1 VAGLMDTVYKLALVV
16 HIYSAIVLVGSMFF
30 NAFILGP
37 ALKRIPPAQAA
48 TVGDKI
54 GGGLRV
60 AGPVTLVLLGI
71 TGFLRLNY
79 YKLLDNF
86 FTLDYMTSTEGL
98 KIWLMFVSW
107 FVLVVTGTMSLLW
120 YEKVLARKL
129 PYTAG
134 LRDLEERRAAQQKIS
149 DWQERMNYVN
159 VTIGI
164 VAVLGGTLYA
174 SGLF

>member
-1 VAGLMDTVYKLALVV
+1 LNLIYKLSLVV

-54 GGGLRV
+54 GAGLRV
-60 AGPVTLVLLGI
+60 AGPVSLGLLGL
-71 TGFLRLNY
+71 TGFLRLQYNHMLWA
-79 YKLLDNF
+79 KF
-86 FTLDYMTSTEGL
+86 FSLSFMTTSYGSR
-98 KIWLMFVSW
+98 IWLMFTSW
-107 FVLVVTGTMSLLW
+107 FVLMVTGTLSLAW

-134 LRDLEERRAAQQKIS
+134 LRDLEERRAAQMKVS
-149 DWQERMNYVN
+149 AWQERMNYVN

-164 VAVLGGTLYA
+164 LAVLGGSMFKA
-174 SGLF
+174 GL

>member
-1 VAGLMDTVYKLALVV
+1 MDTVYKLALIV

-37 ALKRIPPAQAA
+37 ALRRIPPAQAA

-54 GGGLRV
+54 GAGLRI
-60 AGPVTLVLLGI
+60 AGPVSLVLLGI

-79 YKLLDNF
+79 LKILPDF
-86 FTLDYMTSTEGL
+86 FSWSFMTSRFGL
-98 KIWLMFVSW
+98 RLWLMFLAW
-107 FVLVVTGTMSLLW
+107 FVLVVTGTLSLAW

-134 LRDLEERRAAQQKIS
+134 LRQLEERRAAQQKVS
-149 DWQERMNYVN
+149 AWQERMNYVN
-159 VTIGI
+159 VAIGI
-164 VAVLGGTLYA
+164 LAVLGGSLYR
-174 SGLF
+174 SGL

>member
-1 VAGLMDTVYKLALVV
+1 MDLVYKLSLVV
-16 HIYSAIVLVGSMFF
+16 HIYAAIVLVGSMFF

-60 AGPVTLVLLGI
+60 AGPVTLVLLGV
-71 TGFLRLNY
+71 TGFLRLHY
-79 YKLLDNF
+79 YKLLGKF
-86 FTLDYMTSTEGL
+86 FTLDYMTSAPGL
-98 KIWLMFVSW
+98 RIWLMFVSW
-107 FVLVVTGTMSLLW
+107 VVLVITGTMSLVW

-134 LRDLEERRAAQQKIS
+134 LRELEERRAAQQKIS
-149 DWQERMNYVN
+149 DLQERMNYVN

-164 VAVLGGTLYA
+164 LAVLGGTMYA

>member
-1 VAGLMDTVYKLALVV
+1 MDTVYKLALSV

-37 ALKRIPPAQAA
+37 ALRRIPPAQAA

-54 GGGLRV
+54 GAGLRI
-60 AGPVTLVLLGI
+60 AGPVSLVLLGI
-71 TGFLRLNY
+71 TGFLRLNQ
-79 YKLLDNF
+79 YKLLGKF
-86 FTLDYMTSTEGL
+86 FTLSFITSGPGL
-98 KIWLMFVSW
+98 RLWLMFLSW
-107 FVLVVTGTMSLLW
+107 FVLVVTGAVSLAW

-134 LRDLEERRAAQQKIS
+134 LRQLEERRAAQEKVS
-149 DWQERMNYVN
+149 AWQERMNYVN

-164 VAVLGGTLYA
+164 LAVLGGSMFR
-174 SGLF
+174 SGL

>member
-1 VAGLMDTVYKLALVV
+1 MPDWAFKLAMVV

-54 GGGLRV
+54 GAGLRI
-60 AGPVTLVLLGI
+60 AGPASLVLLVV
-71 TGFLRLNY
+71 TGLMRLHY
-79 YKLLDNF
+79 MHLLGKM
-86 FTLDYMTSTEGL
+86 FTWGFMSTKYGSR
-98 KIWLMFVSW
+98 IWLMFTSW
-107 FVLVVTGTMSLLW
+107 FVLAVTGTVSLAW
-120 YEKVLARKL
+120 YEKVLAKKL

-134 LRDLEERRAAQQKIS
+134 LRQLEERRAAQQKVS

-164 VAVLGGTLYA
+164 LAVLGGSFA
-174 SGLF
+174 RVGL

>member
-1 VAGLMDTVYKLALVV
+1 MDVVYQLGFVV

-54 GGGLRV
+54 GAGLRV
-60 AGPVTLVLLGI
+60 AGPVSLVLLVV
-71 TGFLRLNY
+71 TGLLRLHQMH
-79 YKLLDNF
+79 LLGNF
-86 FTLDYMTSTEGL
+86 FSWSFMSTRYGSR
-98 KIWLMFVSW
+98 IWLMFLAW
-107 FVLVVTGTMSLLW
+107 FVLAVTGTLSLAW

-134 LRDLEERRAAQQKIS
+134 LRDLEERRAAQQRVS
-149 DWQERMNYVN
+149 EWQERMNYVN

-164 VAVLGGTLYA
+164 VAVLGGSFA
-174 SGLF
+174 RVGL

>member
-1 VAGLMDTVYKLALVV
+1 MSVVYKWALVV

-54 GGGLRV
+54 GGGLRI
-60 AGPVTLVLLGI
+60 AGPVTLVLLGV
-71 TGFLRLNY
+71 TGFLRLSYNHMLWAG
-79 YKLLDNF
+79 KGHF
-86 FTLDYMTSTEGL
+86 FSGSFLTTRYGSR
-98 KIWLMFVSW
+98 IWLMFVSW
-107 FVLVVTGTMSLLW
+107 FVLVITGTVSLAW

-134 LRDLEERRAAQQKIS
+134 LRQLEERRAAQEKVS
-149 DWQERMNYVN
+149 AWQERMNYVN
-159 VTIGI
+159 VTIGLL
-164 VAVLGGTLYA
+164 AVLGGSMFK
-174 SGLF
+174 SGL

>member
-1 VAGLMDTVYKLALVV
+1 MDTVYKLALVV

-37 ALKRIPPAQAA
+37 ALRRIPPAQAA

-54 GGGLRV
+54 GAGLRI
-60 AGPVTLVLLGI
+60 AGPVSLVLLGV
-71 TGFLRLNY
+71 TGFLRLHY
-79 YKLLDNF
+79 YKLLGKF
-86 FTLDYMTSTEGL
+86 FTLDYMTTAPGM
-98 KIWLMFVSW
+98 KIWLMFLSW
-107 FVLVVTGTMSLLW
+107 FALMITGTLSLAW

-134 LRDLEERRAAQQKIS
+134 LRQLEERRAAQQKVS
-149 DWQERMNYVN
+149 AWQERMNYVN

-164 VAVLGGTLYA
+164 LAVLGGSLYA

>member
-1 VAGLMDTVYKLALVV
+1 MSVVYKWALVV

-37 ALKRIPPAQAA
+37 ALRRIPPAQAA

-54 GGGLRV
+54 GAGLRV
-60 AGPVTLVLLGI
+60 AGPVSLVLLVV
-71 TGFLRLNY
+71 TGLLRLNY
-79 YKLLDNF
+79 MKLLGKM
-86 FTLDYMTSTEGL
+86 FTWSFMSTMYGSR
-98 KIWLMFVSW
+98 IWLMFLSW
-107 FVLVVTGTMSLLW
+107 FTLAVTGTLSLAW
-120 YEKVLARKL
+120 YEKVLAKKL

-149 DWQERMNYVN
+149 EWQERMNYVN

-164 VAVLGGTLYA
+164 LAVLGGSMA
-174 SGLF
+174 RVGL

>member
-1 VAGLMDTVYKLALVV
+1 MDVVYQLGFVV

-54 GGGLRV
+54 GAGLRV
-60 AGPVTLVLLGI
+60 AGPVSLVLLVV
-71 TGFLRLNY
+71 TGLLRLHQMQ
-79 YKLLDNF
+79 LLGKF
-86 FTLDYMTSTEGL
+86 FSWSFMSTRYGSR
-98 KIWLMFVSW
+98 IWLMFLAW
-107 FVLVVTGTMSLLW
+107 FVLAVTGTLSLAW

-134 LRDLEERRAAQQKIS
+134 LRDLEERRAAQQRVS

-164 VAVLGGTLYA
+164 VAVLGGSFA
-174 SGLF
+174 RVGL

>member
-1 VAGLMDTVYKLALVV
+1 LNTVYKLALVV

-54 GGGLRV
+54 GGGLRI

-71 TGFLRLNY
+71 TGFLRLSYNRMLWTG
-79 YKLLDNF
+79 KGKF
-86 FTLDYMTSTEGL
+86 FSFQYMSTKYGSR
-98 KIWLMFVSW
+98 IWLMFFAW
-107 FVLVVTGTMSLLW
+107 FVLVITGTLSLAW

-134 LRDLEERRAAQQKIS
+134 LRDLEVRRAAQEKVS
-149 DWQERMNYVN
+149 AWQERMNYVN
-159 VTIGI
+159 VTIGLL
-164 VAVLGGTLYA
+164 AVLGGSMFK
-174 SGLF
+174 SGL

>member
-1 VAGLMDTVYKLALVV
+1 MDTIYKLALVV

-48 TVGDKI
+48 TVGEKI
-54 GGGLRV
+54 GGGLRI

-79 YKLLDNF
+79 YKQLGQF
-86 FTLDYMTSTEGL
+86 FTLDFMTTTQGM
-98 KIWLMFVSW
+98 KIWLMFLSW
-107 FVLVVTGTMSLLW
+107 FVLVVTGTLSLVW

-164 VAVLGGTLYA
+164 LAVLGGSLYA

>member
-1 VAGLMDTVYKLALVV
+1 MDLVYKLSLVV
-16 HIYSAIVLVGSMFF
+16 HIYAAIVLVGSMFF

-60 AGPVTLVLLGI
+60 AGPVTLVLLGV

-79 YKLLDNF
+79 YKLLGKF
-86 FTLDYMTSTEGL
+86 FTLDYMTSPAGL
-98 KIWLMFVSW
+98 RIWLMFVSW
-107 FVLVVTGTMSLLW
+107 VVLVITGTLSLLW

-134 LRDLEERRAAQQKIS
+134 LRELEERRAAQQKIS
-149 DWQERMNYVN
+149 DLQERMNYVN

-164 VAVLGGTLYA
+164 LAVLGGTMYA

>member
-1 VAGLMDTVYKLALVV
+1 MNLVYKLALIV

-54 GGGLRV
+54 GGGLRI
-60 AGPVTLVLLGI
+60 AGPVTLVLLGV

-79 YKLLDNF
+79 NHLLGKKF
-86 FTLDYMTSTEGL
+86 FQWSFMSTKFGSR
-98 KIWLMFVSW
+98 IWLMFVAW
-107 FVLVVTGTMSLLW
+107 FVLVITGTLSLAW

-134 LRDLEERRAAQQKIS
+134 LRELEKRRAAQEKVS
-149 DWQERMNYVN
+149 AWQERMNYVN
-159 VTIGI
+159 VTIGLI
-164 VAVLGGTLYA
+164 AVLGGSMFR
-174 SGLF
+174 SGL

>member
-1 VAGLMDTVYKLALVV
+1 MEPVYQLALVV

-54 GGGLRV
+54 GAGLRI
-60 AGPVTLVLLGI
+60 AGPVSLILLVVTGLLRLHHMHLLG
-71 TGFLRLNY
+71 T
-79 YKLLDNF
+79 F
-86 FTLDYMTSTEGL
+86 FGWSFMSTRYGSR
-98 KIWLMFVSW
+98 IWLMFLAW
-107 FVLVVTGTMSLLW
+107 FALAVTGTLSLAW
-120 YEKVLARKL
+120 YEKVLAKKL

-134 LRDLEERRAAQQKIS
+134 LRDLEDRRAAQQKVS

-159 VTIGI
+159 LAIGI
-164 VAVLGGTLYA
+164 LAVLGGSFA
-174 SGLF
+174 RVGL

>member
-1 VAGLMDTVYKLALVV
+1 METVYELALVV
-16 HIYSAIVLVGSMFF
+16 HIYAAIVLVGSMFF

-37 ALKRIPPAQAA
+37 ALQRIPPAQAA

-54 GGGLRV
+54 GAGLRI
-60 AGPVTLVLLGI
+60 AGPVSLLLLGV

-79 YKLLDNF
+79 YKLLGKF
-86 FTLDYMTSTEGL
+86 FTLDYITSSPGM
-98 KIWLMFVSW
+98 KIWLMFLSW
-107 FVLVVTGTMSLLW
+107 VALMITGTLSLAW
-120 YEKVLARKL
+120 YEKVLAKKL

-134 LRDLEERRAAQQKIS
+134 LRDLEDRRAAQQKVS
-149 DWQERMNYVN
+149 AWQERMNYVN

-164 VAVLGGTLYA
+164 LAALGGSLYA

>member
-1 VAGLMDTVYKLALVV
+1 VNSVYKLALVV
-16 HIYSAIVLVGSMFF
+16 HIYAAVVLVGSMFF

-54 GGGLRV
+54 GGGLRI
-60 AGPVTLVLLGI
+60 AGPVTLVLLGV
-71 TGFLRLNY
+71 TGFLMLNRL
-79 YKLLDNF
+79 KVLRHF
-86 FTLDYMTSTEGL
+86 FTWSFMTSHTGMRL
-98 KIWLMFVSW
+98 WLMFLAW
-107 FVLVVTGTMSLLW
+107 FVLVITGTLSLAW

-134 LRDLEERRAAQQKIS
+134 LRDLEERRASQQKVS
-149 DWQERMNYVN
+149 NWQERMNYVN

-164 VAVLGGTLYA
+164 LAVLGGTLYV
-174 SGLF
+174 SGL

>member
-1 VAGLMDTVYKLALVV
+1 MDTIYKLALVV

-37 ALKRIPPAQAA
+37 ALRRIPPAQAA

-54 GGGLRV
+54 GAGLRV
-60 AGPVTLVLLGI
+60 AGPVSLVLLGV
-71 TGFLRLNY
+71 TGFLRLSY
-79 YKLLDNF
+79 YKLLDEF
-86 FTLDYMTSTEGL
+86 FTLSYITSSPGM
-98 KIWLMFVSW
+98 KIWLMFLSW
-107 FVLVVTGTMSLLW
+107 VALMVTGTLSLAW
-120 YEKVLARKL
+120 YEKVLAKKL

-134 LRDLEERRAAQQKIS
+134 LRDLEDRRAAQQKVS
-149 DWQERMNYVN
+149 AWQERMNYVN

-164 VAVLGGTLYA
+164 LAALGGSLYA

>member
-1 VAGLMDTVYKLALVV
+1 MDLVYKLALVV

-54 GGGLRV
+54 GGGLRI
-60 AGPVTLVLLGI
+60 AGPVTLVLLGV
-71 TGFLRLNY
+71 TGLLRLNY
-79 YKLLDNF
+79 NHMLGKF
-86 FTLDYMTSTEGL
+86 FSWSFMSTRYGSR
-98 KIWLMFVSW
+98 IWLMFLAW
-107 FVLVVTGTMSLLW
+107 FVLVVTGTLSLAW

-134 LRDLEERRAAQQKIS
+134 LRQLEERRAAQEKVS
-149 DWQERMNYVN
+149 AWQERMNYVN

-164 VAVLGGTLYA
+164 LAVLGGSFFKA
-174 SGLF
+174 GL

>member
-1 VAGLMDTVYKLALVV
+1 MDTVYKLALVV

-54 GGGLRV
+54 GAGLRV
-60 AGPVTLVLLGI
+60 AGPVSLVLLGV
-71 TGFLRLNY
+71 TGFLMLNR
-79 YKLLDNF
+79 YKFLGEF
-86 FTLDYMTSTEGL
+86 FTLSFMTSRAGMRL
-98 KIWLMFVSW
+98 WLMFLSW
-107 FVLVVTGTMSLLW
+107 FVLVITGTLSLAW
-120 YEKVLARKL
+120 YEKVLAKKL

-134 LRDLEERRAAQQKIS
+134 LRDLEERRAAQERVS
-149 DWQERMNYVN
+149 AWQERMNYVN

-164 VAVLGGTLYA
+164 LAVLGGSLFR
-174 SGLF
+174 SGL

>member
-1 VAGLMDTVYKLALVV
+1 MDLVYKLALVV

-54 GGGLRV
+54 GGGLRI
-60 AGPVTLVLLGI
+60 AGPVTLTLLGL
-71 TGFLRLNY
+71 TGFLRLSYNH
-79 YKLLDNF
+79 LLWSKF
-86 FTLDYMTSTEGL
+86 FSWSFISTRYGSR
-98 KIWLMFVSW
+98 IWLMFLSW
-107 FVLVVTGTMSLLW
+107 IVLVVTGTVSLAW

-134 LRDLEERRAAQQKIS
+134 LRQLEERRAAQEKVS
-149 DWQERMNYVN
+149 AWQERMNYVN

-164 VAVLGGTLYA
+164 LAVLGGSFFKA
-174 SGLF
+174 GL

>member
-1 VAGLMDTVYKLALVV
+1 MDTVYKLALVV

-37 ALKRIPPAQAA
+37 ALRRIPPAQAA

-54 GGGLRV
+54 GAGLRI
-60 AGPVTLVLLGI
+60 AGPVSLVLLGI
-71 TGFLRLNY
+71 TGFLRLHQ
-79 YKLLDNF
+79 YKLLGKF
-86 FTLDYMTSTEGL
+86 FTLSFITTGAGL
-98 KIWLMFVSW
+98 RLWLMFLSW
-107 FVLVVTGTMSLLW
+107 FVLVVTGAVSLAW

-134 LRDLEERRAAQQKIS
+134 LRQLEERRAAQEKVS
-149 DWQERMNYVN
+149 AWQERMNYVN

-164 VAVLGGTLYA
+164 LAVLGGSLYR
-174 SGLF
+174 SGL